1 MRTAPIETRHL
12 KIFVTVYK
20 TRSFTK
26 AAEELYTSQP
36 TVSEHMQN
44 LEARLN
50 CKLFDRLG
58 RSILPTPEAEILYPR
73 AMAILEDLQRLEEE
87 ISAARESISGQLI
100 IGASTIPGAYILPV
114 LAASFKEEFPGI
126 SFEIRINDSTKIIDA
141 VAGNE
146 LLLGVVGAKIA
157 RSKLHYQPF
166 AEDELILAA
175 ASSNPVAGEI
185 TMEELGRLPFI
196 VRERGSGTR
205 KSTESLLAQQN
216 KTLNQLNICA
226 TLGSSAAVKEAIK
239 ANLGVS
245 VISRYAIQDELL
257 SGKIREIHIPGLTM
271 KRNFYVVTPA
281 RRTLPNHYQEL
292 LKRLVARPAQ
302 LAKNGSPGSSLTS
315 QDQ

>member
-1 MRTAPIETRHL
+1 MGKATIETRHL

-20 TRSFTK
+20 ARSFTK

-36 TVSEHMQN
+36 TVSEHIQN

-58 RSILPTPEAEILYPR
+58 RSIMPTAEAEVLYPR
-73 AMAILEDLQRLEEE
+73 AITILEDMQRLEEE
-87 ISAARESISGQLI
+87 ICATRDTISGELI
-100 IGASTIPGAYILPV
+100 IGASTIPGAYILPG
-114 LAASFKEEFPGI
+114 LAASFKKEFSGI
-126 SFEIRINDSTKIIDA
+126 SFEIRINASAKIVEA

-157 RSKLHYQPF
+157 KAKLQYQPF

-175 ASSNPVAGEI
+175 ADNNPVASQI
-185 TMEELGRLPFI
+185 TMKELSKLPFI
-196 VRERGSGTR
+196 VREQGSGTR
-205 KSTESLLAQQN
+205 KSTESLLAQQHH
-216 KTLNQLNICA
+216 TLNQLNICA

-239 ANLGVS
+239 ANLGIS
-245 VISRYAIQDELL
+245 VISRHAIQDELL

-271 KRNFYVVTPA
+271 KRNFYVVTST

-292 LKRLVARPAQ
+292 RKRL
-302 LAKNGSPGSSLTS
+302 LKS
-315 QDQ
+315 